1 MKSIVVILLTYL
13 LLVAPCFAIG
23 STFKYTE
30 NTNSDVYEI
39 DYRGPETHNSRPPP
53 ETLHGKR
60 PFIHHKTSAAGSAGA
75 HVGGQSKMLSPLL
88 DYSLIYLWH
97 LVGEHK
103 YTYDPRNSD

>member
-23 STFKYTE
+23 SE
-30 NTNSDVYEI
+30 HTNSDVYEI

-75 HVGGQSKMLSPLL
+75 HVGGQ
-88 DYSLIYLWH
+88 
-97 LVGEHK
+97 
-103 YTYDPRNSD
+103 N

>member
-23 STFKYTE
+23 SE

-75 HVGGQSKMLSPLL
+75 HVGGQSRGGDALGSL
-88 DYSLIYLWH
+88 DFFVNRLR
-97 LVGEHK
+97 G
-103 YTYDPRNSD
+103 

>member
-1 MKSIVVILLTYL
+1 MKSTVVILLTYL
-13 LLVAPCFAIG
+13 LLAAPCFALEG
-23 STFKYTE
+23 SE

-75 HVGGQSKMLSPLL
+75 HVGGQSKMLST
-88 DYSLIYLWH
+88 LITH
-97 LVGEHK
+97 
-103 YTYDPRNSD
+103 

>member
-23 STFKYTE
+23 SE

-75 HVGGQSKMLSPLL
+75 HVGGQKNPFVFKPSEELSG
-88 DYSLIYLWH
+88 SH
-97 LVGEHK
+97 V
-103 YTYDPRNSD
+103 RRR